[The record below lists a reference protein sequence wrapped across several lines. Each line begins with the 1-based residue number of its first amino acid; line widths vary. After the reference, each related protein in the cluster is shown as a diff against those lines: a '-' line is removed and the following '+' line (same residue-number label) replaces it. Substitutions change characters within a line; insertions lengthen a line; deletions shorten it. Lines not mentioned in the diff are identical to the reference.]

1 MPKSLKDIAAFLDDK
16 WIACIATVDAQ
27 NRPHVVPVWFTYD
40 DGKAHIQTDRK
51 SVKARNLLKN
61 PNVAVAVYN
70 NRDEAVVIRG
80 KGHIVENEGVF
91 QKLTQLHLDKYN
103 RLFNKVRGTADIEY
117 IELDEKGRDSMGIP
131 LFDFKTRCII
141 EVTLETIKFW

>member
-1 MPKSLKDIAAFLDDK
+1 MPKSLKDIAAFLNDE

-27 NRPHVVPVWFTYD
+27 NRPHVVPIWFTYD
-40 DGKAHIQTDRK
+40 DGKTHIQTDRK

-61 PNVAVAVYN
+61 PQVAVAVYN

-80 KGHIVENEGVF
+80 KDHIVENEGAF

-117 IELDEKGRDSMGIP
+117 IKLDEKGRDSMGIP
-131 LFDFKTRCII
+131 LFDFKTRCVI
-141 EVTLETIKFW
+141 EVTPETIKF